1 MVVVEV
7 TEDMGVEAVVS
18 AQMVVPSSPTVSFL
32 RRLLT
37 TQGNMLLLPLRL
49 ITGEWP
55 LLHLRPGRGR
65 GRCDRLL
72 APLTARLCCHGNA
85 GCYARHALAATH
97 QQAAQLV

>member
-1 MVVVEV
+1 MSFSLKVKTLGRSIFTLKVAVGVVVVEV

-55 LLHLRPGRGR
+55 LLHLRRQVEEEG
-65 GRCDRLL
+65 LL
-72 APLTARLCCHGNA
+72 T
-85 GCYARHALAATH
+85 
-97 QQAAQLV
+97 

>member
-55 LLHLRPGRGR
+55 LLHLRRQVEEEG
-65 GRCDRLL
+65 LL
-72 APLTARLCCHGNA
+72 T
-85 GCYARHALAATH
+85 
-97 QQAAQLV
+97 